1 METIKENEK
10 KNKDMIF
17 FTPEGP
23 GLTSTSANHV
33 ANLAKEMVRG
43 LEASLASLTLY
54 STSVSLIGSPTA
66 DLLSQGASAEELTDV
81 KRKLHAIA
89 KAKSLIAWLREAIK
103 AKERLIKKVESITD
117 DEYVKLMGLDPIVYP
132 ERGDSLTED
141 EYYASLS
148 LDERNRYYELETLA
162 AVLGKAIHPEGSFA
176 EAREKFNKR
185 LCQPR
190 DVKADGRDTLIYTY
204 TPTVD
209 SAEVEDLYFRL
220 QKQYREV
227 QASLNAM
234 KFECQKAVKAS
245 EVAVST
251 AYADELKKANDYAER
266 IRAEMSVYIKKHT
279 REIGNYRIV
288 IPESLKAIFEE
299 VSSLG
304 KN

>member
-1 METIKENEK
+1 MENIKENEK
-10 KNKDMIF
+10 KNKDMTF

-132 ERGDSLTED
+132 KRGDSLTED

-190 DVKADGRDTLIYTY
+190 DVKGDGRDTLIYTY

-245 EVAVST
+245 KVAVST

-266 IRAEMSVYIKKHT
+266 IRAEMSVYIKKRT

>member
-1 METIKENEK
+1 METDKENE

-23 GLTSTSANHV
+23 GLTSTSANHI

-43 LEASLASLTLY
+43 LEATLAALTLY

-66 DLLSQGASAEELTDV
+66 DLLSQGASAEELNDV
-81 KRKLHAIA
+81 KPRLHAIA

-117 DEYVKLMGLDPIVYP
+117 DEYVKLMGLDPIIYP
-132 ERGDSLTED
+132 KRGEFLTED

-176 EAREKFNKR
+176 EAREEFNRR
-185 LCQPR
+185 LYQPR
-190 DVKADGRDTLIYTY
+190 DVKRDGRDTLIYTY

-209 SAEVEDLYFRL
+209 SAEVENLYFRL

-227 QASLNAM
+227 QANLNAM

-245 EVAVST
+245 EIAVST
-251 AYADELKKANDYAER
+251 AYADELKKANDYAEG
-266 IRAEMSVYIKKHT
+266 IRAEMSVYIKMRT

-304 KN
+304 KK